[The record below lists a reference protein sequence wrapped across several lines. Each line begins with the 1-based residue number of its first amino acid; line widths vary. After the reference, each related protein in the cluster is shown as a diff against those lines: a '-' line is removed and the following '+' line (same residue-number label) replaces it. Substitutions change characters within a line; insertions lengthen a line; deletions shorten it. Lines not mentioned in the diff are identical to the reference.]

1 MNVLLPLLLAA
12 QVGAAADAPATYFE
26 EGPFQPVQ
34 RLVARGAH
42 RKAVEVLR
50 RLLSEHPNAAQGPQA
65 RYLLGLSLIR
75 IERYGEAARLFKE
88 LAVSYPVLKDEHLF
102 HRARALYLWG
112 NHLQAA
118 RGFAQVD
125 PEGPHGSKAQ
135 LLRARALDR
144 ATDFERL
151 ARWLSQAESKQ
162 ALEPELRLLWSKA
175 RRRTGD
181 VLGAYRGY
189 RQVWQEST
197 EGRIA
202 GPALAAM
209 ATLSLGTKALLPA
222 AERSVVLG
230 LSAKLKRPEGRFE
243 EVLSR
248 LDERLTRR
256 APRGRLRSEVA
267 FARGRIAAKRR
278 RFRTA
283 LAHYVRAE
291 ESVPADFVELRAR
304 IGLERGRTQ
313 EWLGQSAALAT
324 YERVASRF
332 ADRPEAEEALFRA
345 SEIQL
350 RSRHYEEARARC
362 EALLLDNPVSTYRR
376 RCLWSI
382 GWGHYR
388 MGHYDRAREFLAA
401 LSKMDLPAD
410 LYSASRYWLAR
421 TDVQLGRAALAREGF
436 LAVLKRQ
443 PLGYYS
449 ALANAQLV
457 DSQSPDAPREA
468 QESSASEA
476 LPQRLVQAREYARLG
491 LTAQAASAAAAYE
504 RIAKAEARR
513 IPEVAFF
520 ALSELYQELGRR
532 RDARRIQ
539 QQGALEYPAALGSAA
554 FLAAAR
560 RSMPMHFEEEIRSAA
575 KAHDVPDALLFALVR
590 TESGFRQRIVSAMNA
605 YGLAQLILPTARQV
619 SRSIGAGRAT
629 VSRLLGDPGYNAM
642 LGAAYL
648 RHLLDIYEGSEPL
661 ALAAYNAGPN
671 AVNAWMSRRV
681 RTIAKVK
688 GRGLGVL
695 PTADEL
701 AEEIPVAETR
711 AFVKAVLAR
720 RRGYAILYQPRDV
733 EPVKKMSWPEQG
745 LAITEP
751 TELPAPMDPNADLP
765 TGINVGG
772 RIFLGASRGAKSAFD

>member
-1 MNVLLPLLLAA
+1 MNVFLSLLFVA
-12 QVGAAADAPATYFE
+12 QMGASADASSAYFE
-26 EGPFQPVQ
+26 DGPFQPAQ
-34 RLVARGAH
+34 KLVARGAH
-42 RKAVEVLR
+42 RKAVDLLR
-50 RLLSEHPNAAQGPQA
+50 RLLAEHPYASQGPQA

-75 IERYGEAARLFKE
+75 IEHYGEAARLFEE
-88 LAVSYPVLKDEHLF
+88 LASSYPVLKDEHLF

-125 PEGPHGSKAQ
+125 PEGPHGAQAQ
-135 LLRARALDR
+135 LLRARALAQ

-151 ARWLSQAESKQ
+151 ARWLSDEEQKQ
-162 ALEPELRLLWSKA
+162 AVKPELRLLWSKA
-175 RRRTGD
+175 RVRTGD

-189 RQVWQEST
+189 RRVWQEAT
-197 EGRIA
+197 DGQIA

-209 ATLSLGTKALLPA
+209 AKLSVGSRALLPA
-222 AERSVVLG
+222 AERGVVLG
-230 LSAKLKRPEGRFE
+230 MSGRLQKTEGRFE
-243 EVLSR
+243 EVLAR
-248 LDERLTRR
+248 LEERLTRR
-256 APRGRLRSEVA
+256 APRGRLRAEVA
-267 FARGRIAAKRR
+267 FARGRIAAGRR

-283 LAHYVRAE
+283 LGHYVRAE
-291 ESVPADFVELRAR
+291 DNVPADVVELRAR
-304 IGLERGRTQ
+304 IGLQRGRTQ
-313 EWLGQSAALAT
+313 EWLGQSAALQT

-350 RSRHYEEARARC
+350 RSRHYEEARASC

-388 MGHYDRAREFLAA
+388 MGNYERARQFLAA

-421 TDVQLGRAALAREGF
+421 TDVQLGRGAQAREGF

-443 PLGYYS
+443 PMGYYS
-449 ALANAQLV
+449 ALADAQLV
-457 DSQSPDAPREA
+457 DTHGPDRRIDVA
-468 QESSASEA
+468 STGSEA

-491 LTAQAASAAAAYE
+491 LTSQAASAAAAYE
-504 RIAKAEARR
+504 RKAKQEVRR

-532 RDARRIQ
+532 GDARRVRR
-539 QQGALEYPAALGSAA
+539 QGALEYPAALGSAA

-560 RSMPMHFEEEIRSAA
+560 RAMPMQFEAEIRKAA
-575 KAHDVPDALLFALVR
+575 HAHDVPDALLFALVR

-619 SRSIGAGRAT
+619 SRRIGAGRAT
-629 VSRLLGDPGYNAM
+629 VSRLLGDPGYNAR

-648 RHLLDIYEGSEPL
+648 RHLLDLYEGSEPL

-711 AFVKAVLAR
+711 RFVKAVLAR
-720 RRGYAILYQPRDV
+720 KRGYSILYRPQEV
-733 EPVKKMSWPEQG
+733 EPVQEMNWPLQG
-745 LAITEP
+745 LALTEP
-751 TELPAPMDPNADLP
+751 TALPAPVDPNMDLP
-765 TGINVGG
+765 TGLKVGD
-772 RIFLGASRGAKSAFD
+772 RIFLGGSTSPESAFD